1 MLRRLAPG
9 LTAFTATTAL
19 VVLVPAD
26 APAGAAAAEA
36 REAASARVTN
46 IAHRG
51 ASSGA
56 PENTLAA
63 FRLARSQRAD
73 MFELDVQQTKDGKL
87 VLMHDTTLRRTTDVE
102 QRYPRRSPWRVK
114 DFTLAEIRR
123 LDAGSWFSRR
133 YRGERVP
140 TLGEALTAMRDS
152 GLGLLLEVKAPHL
165 YPGIERRIASELVR
179 NSSWLRPDPEERHLV
194 VQSFD
199 RSSMRRFHRLLP
211 TVPIGLIAA
220 PKTSELKELSRFAD
234 QINPPYKSVTA
245 AYVKQIHR
253 HGMDVFTWT
262 VDDPAKMRRAVGLGV
277 NGVITN
283 RPAVLY
289 RVLRDRPLLLDG
301 LLRRSGDAA

>member
-26 APAGAAAAEA
+26 APAVAAPEA
-36 REAASARVTN
+36 RKASPRVTN
-46 IAHRG
+46 VAHRG

-102 QRYPRRSPWRVK
+102 RRYPRRSPWRVR

-152 GLGLLLEVKAPHL
+152 GLGLLLEIKAPHL
-165 YPGIERRIASELVR
+165 YPGIERRVASELVR
-179 NSSWLRPDPEERHLV
+179 NSSWLRPDPRERHLV

-199 RSSMRRFHRLLP
+199 RSSVRRFHRLLP
-211 TVPIGLIAA
+211 TVPTGLLAA
-220 PKTSELKELSRFAD
+220 PRTSELKELSKFTD

-277 NGVITN
+277 DGVITN

-289 RVLRDRPLLLDG
+289 GVLRERSTLLDG
-301 LLRRSGDAA
+301 VLRRGDAA